1 MCLSPHQEHDKTLF
15 LLEQLQ
21 RQKFELEQQKREFE
35 EQQQK
40 LKQAELQVCCG
51 TPVSRKG
58 SLKNGILV
66 TQRCTH
72 FYSVKLFNRCHA
84 VDKTIHSIE

>member
-51 TPVSRKG
+51 TPVSCKG
-58 SLKNGILV
+58 FIKERNSCHTTV
-66 TQRCTH
+66 H
-72 FYSVKLFNRCHA
+72 AFLFCK
-84 VDKTIHSIE
+84 VI